1 MIIRRQLYPNNKVP
15 MKKNNDSGMELKPI
29 YKKLPQTQTNSINKL
44 LQTASAGSKVV
55 QDVDTLLTP
64 INNNQKMREDLQS
77 QSAKERTERNLWR
90 NDEVMEM
97 LYTMQQVKAL
107 EKLNDKTVKSE
118 NVFKDIEVIMHRN
131 GFKKKSHVQIWT
143 KWKFLKSTYMTS
155 KRNGVIPRMI
165 PPQIYETIHQ
175 MVNGLNDSSNS
186 ANCSIDGDGSSV
198 SGMVI
203 SGVEGG
209 VSNAA
214 VTTEEDDDSFGMAHP
229 IFGFR
234 LGMVKSEPADTGYET
249 VENNESEKDP
259 LENDASAC
267 SRSAKQVKEEQQITV
282 QKINPEPEP
291 PVRKVLEIP
300 HRGRGR
306 PPKNPP
312 AASSTPINTPSPTAK
327 NTQLPPLRVA
337 PFAKTVNSANAI
349 AANRPPPPLTMPP
362 TPRIRIAN
370 LSDLKNADP
379 VKFAQPKLMPKPT
392 HQQQQPAPTQALR
405 LPKEI
410 TLQTRATSTPSPS
423 YPKMKQIPMRKTP
436 YSLRPDRAI
445 PDLEAS
451 LSPPPPS
458 SATEKSANKKFEEV
472 ASTKHLVMQSDSN
485 HMPNN
490 GYRKRRSEWQHS
502 SIPNKQGKYSPNDRE
517 DDSFKPDHQE
527 DGKHYSRVLQNV
539 IIDLSSSLRKMQTQ
553 MMRDFFNKQ
562 NELLEREHKF
572 QLQQDQ
578 MIMKAFQEQT
588 QEIMHSVKDLVGS
601 IKHSRDEQLN
611 VRYEDLREVK
621 SNTPTRIH
629 AMEENLMLPG
639 GHEDNTEASED
650 GEQLEQEEEQDED
663 EEDQQIVDENDGVY
677 TYNEEEQQNQIEQ
690 HNGNQREDHEQE
702 EEMNNSNACEDDTEQ
717 HDGEVDNQSQSD
729 DNHHENGLSEQNDF
743 DSNDSD
749 IADHDHVPL
758 HIVSSELKDN

>member
-1 MIIRRQLYPNNKVP
+1 M
-15 MKKNNDSGMELKPI
+15 
-29 YKKLPQTQTNSINKL
+29 
-44 LQTASAGSKVV
+44 
-55 QDVDTLLTP
+55 
-64 INNNQKMREDLQS
+64 
-77 QSAKERTERNLWR
+77 
-90 NDEVMEM
+90 
-97 LYTMQQVKAL
+97 
-107 EKLNDKTVKSE
+107 
-118 NVFKDIEVIMHRN
+118 
-131 GFKKKSHVQIWT
+131 
-143 KWKFLKSTYMTS
+143 
-155 KRNGVIPRMI
+155 
-165 PPQIYETIHQ
+165 
-175 MVNGLNDSSNS
+175 
-186 ANCSIDGDGSSV
+186 
-198 SGMVI
+198 
-203 SGVEGG
+203 
-209 VSNAA
+209 
-214 VTTEEDDDSFGMAHP
+214 
-229 IFGFR
+229 
-234 LGMVKSEPADTGYET
+234 
-249 VENNESEKDP
+249 
-259 LENDASAC
+259 ENDASRA
-267 SRSAKQVKEEQQITV
+267 SQSDKQVKEEQQITG
-282 QKINPEPEP
+282 QKINHEPEP

-312 AASSTPINTPSPTAK
+312 AASSTPVSTPSPAAK

-379 VKFAQPKLMPKPT
+379 VKFAHPKLMPKPT
-392 HQQQQPAPTQALR
+392 HQQQQPAPTQTLR

-410 TLQTRATSTPSPS
+410 TLQTRAASTPSPS

-472 ASTKHLVMQSDSN
+472 TSTKHLVMQSDSN

-490 GYRKRRSEWQHS
+490 GYRKRRSEWQNS
-502 SIPNKQGKYSPNDRE
+502 SIPNKQGKYSPNDRN

-578 MIMKAFQEQT
+578 MIMKVFQEQT
-588 QEIMHSVKDLVGS
+588 EEIMNSVKDLVGS
-601 IKHSRDEQLN
+601 IRHSRDEQLN
-611 VRYEDLREVK
+611 VRYEDIRDGK
-621 SNTPTRIH
+621 CNTPTQT
-629 AMEENLMLPG
+629 MEDELIPPD
-639 GHEDNTEASED
+639 GHEDNTEGSED
-650 GEQLEQEEEQDED
+650 GEHGEQEGEQDEEE
-663 EEDQQIVDENDGVY
+663 EEDENQQIVDENDGVY
-677 TYNEEEQQNQIEQ
+677 TYNEEEQQNQREQ
-690 HNGNQREDHEQE
+690 HNENQHDDHEQE
-702 EEMNNSNACEDDTEQ
+702 EEIGNSNICEDDTEQ
-717 HDGEVDNQSQSD
+717 HEDEVDNQSQSED
-729 DNHHENGLSEQNDF
+729 DHENHENGLSEQHDF

-758 HIVSSELKDN
+758 HMVSSSELNTN